1 MTDERMRSF
10 LMARVRERL
19 RDLQAQPDT
28 ALDPSY
34 YKHVEQVI
42 VIASSPRGGSS
53 VIAELLRRRAPE
65 LLQPNGETVP
75 HLALARLRYPDVS
88 SGSDWLDGNAP
99 PDGVEYIRAALG
111 RELGFRVR
119 RLDGAARAR
128 FAVDLTCRLTMQW
141 PNETFEVS
149 EVGRYIEDAC
159 TDLTVEHGWEKYEFR
174 DAQAFH
180 VAFLRR
186 LTRDHPGIDPLYYD
200 WTLTSLRRYWSGWP
214 LPLGPPGDV
223 LVEMPPFLLTWPRRC
238 VTIRQV
244 SQLPL
249 LLKTSSDAYRLD
261 FIRRLFP
268 RSMLRIVH
276 LVRNPAACVNGL
288 IDGWLHRGFFAVRVA
303 DPELAIA
310 GYSNRYPLWG
320 RSWWKFDL
328 PPGWRQMTDRSL
340 PEICAFQW
348 ASAHEA
354 IRDHLARTDADHF
367 QVRFEDLEPALQGGP
382 LPPAFVDWL
391 SRGNGCSV
399 AASGTPME
407 PVMAT
412 VKPDPHRWRA
422 RRAIIEPVLAT
433 DQVAVLARA
442 LGYHVIG

>member
-1 MTDERMRSF
+1 
-10 LMARVRERL
+10 MARVRERL

-42 VIASSPRGGSS
+42 GIASTPRGGSS

-382 LPPAFVDWL
+382 LPPAFVDWTHIDGAPVGR
-391 SRGNGCSV
+391 SSNRCSPPTR
-399 AASGTPME
+399 SPS
-407 PVMAT
+407 
-412 VKPDPHRWRA
+412 WRA
-422 RRAIIEPVLAT
+422 PSAITSSADGRAGPGCRSWRLWRGDV
-433 DQVAVLARA
+433 
-442 LGYHVIG
+442 G